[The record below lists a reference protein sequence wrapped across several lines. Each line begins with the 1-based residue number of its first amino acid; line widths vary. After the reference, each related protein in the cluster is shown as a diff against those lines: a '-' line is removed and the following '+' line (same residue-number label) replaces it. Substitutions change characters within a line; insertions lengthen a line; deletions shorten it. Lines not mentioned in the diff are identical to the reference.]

1 MPEHAIARTSGPER
15 GLLSPD
21 RMPVPDQIIEAAA
34 AGDEAAWQDL
44 WRAVEPD
51 LRRLVAQP
59 SFLGRISRREDD
71 QRDIVVDVMARLR
84 AGEFYRLKHY
94 LLARRENPALEFLT
108 WLRVVAKRVGIDY
121 IRAHPEYLDQ
131 RHKGATG
138 AWVAPVTLPPP
149 SRLPG
154 ARPPVTDRGTAQVL
168 MRVAAEGAPPE
179 QLDALARWIQGD
191 SFDDIAAELELG
203 SPAHAARVV
212 RAALE
217 RLRRRF
223 RAAS

>member
-1 MPEHAIARTSGPER
+1 MH
-15 GLLSPD
+15 D
-21 RMPVPDQIIEAAA
+21 RVREIDDVVEAAA
-34 AGDEAAWQDL
+34 AGDEAAWQAL

-84 AGEFYRLKHY
+84 AGDFYRLKHY
-94 LLARRENPALEFLT
+94 LAARRDNPSLQFLT
-108 WLRVVAKRVGIDY
+108 WLRVVAKRVGVDY
-121 IRAHPEYLDQ
+121 IRAHPDYIDQ
-131 RHKGATG
+131 RHKGETG
-138 AWVAPVTLPPP
+138 AWIAPVSLPPP

-154 ARPPVTDRGTAQVL
+154 ARPPVTTRGTAQVL
-168 MRVAAEGAPPE
+168 MRAAAEGAPPE
-179 QLDALARWIQGD
+179 QLRALERWIQGD
-191 SFDDIAAELELG
+191 SFDDISDELSLR
-203 SPAHAARVV
+203 SPAEAARLV
-212 RAALE
+212 RAAVE

>member
-1 MPEHAIARTSGPER
+1 VLAIDDLVES
-15 GLLSPD
+15 
-21 RMPVPDQIIEAAA
+21 AA
-34 AGDEAAWQDL
+34 AGDEAAWQEL

-84 AGEFYRLKHY
+84 AGDFYRLKHY
-94 LLARRENPALEFLT
+94 LAARREHPGLQFFA
-108 WLRVVAKRVGIDY
+108 WLRVVTKRVGIDY
-121 IRAHPEYLDQ
+121 IRAHPDYIDQ
-131 RHKGATG
+131 RHRGETG
-138 AWVAPVTLPPP
+138 AWIAPVTLPPP

-179 QLDALARWIQGD
+179 QVRALERWIQGD
-191 SFDDIAAELELG
+191 GFDDIAAELGLAG
-203 SPAHAARVV
+203 ASDAARLV
-212 RAALE
+212 RAAVE

>member
-1 MPEHAIARTSGPER
+1 M
-15 GLLSPD
+15 
-21 RMPVPDQIIEAAA
+21 VEAAA
-34 AGDEAAWQDL
+34 AGDEAAWQRL

-51 LRRLVAQP
+51 LRRMVARP

-84 AGEFYRLKHY
+84 AGDFYRLKHY
-94 LLARRENPALEFLT
+94 LAARRENPSLHFLA

-121 IRAHPEYLDQ
+121 MRAHPDYVDQ
-131 RHKGATG
+131 RHRGVTG
-138 AWVAPVTLPPP
+138 AWVAPVTLPPA

-154 ARPPVTDRGTAQVL
+154 ARPPITALGTAQVL
-168 MRVAAEGAPPE
+168 MRAAAEGVPPD
-179 QLDALARWIQGD
+179 QVRALERWIQGD
-191 SFDDIAAELELG
+191 SFEDIADELALPCPAE
-203 SPAHAARVV
+203 AARIV
-212 RAALE
+212 RAAVE